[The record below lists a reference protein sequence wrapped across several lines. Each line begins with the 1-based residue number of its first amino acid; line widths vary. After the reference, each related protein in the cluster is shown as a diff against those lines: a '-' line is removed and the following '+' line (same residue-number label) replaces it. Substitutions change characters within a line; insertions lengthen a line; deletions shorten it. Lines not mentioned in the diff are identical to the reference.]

1 MFIDTHAHIY
11 LDQFK
16 DDLEEVIDRSRVEN
30 VERIYM
36 PNIDSSSIDHMI
48 DVVER
53 FPSECLPMMGLHPC
67 SIKKG
72 FEKELHGIEDWFS
85 RRHFVAVGEIGT
97 DLYWDKTMWDEQQE
111 ALNIQLGWAVKY
123 QVPAVLHTR
132 NSINETIEIVSKF
145 NDDSLFGIFHCFSGT
160 VEQARSIIDLGFYLG
175 IGGLATF
182 KNGGIIEVLLK
193 IPLDKLVLE
202 TDSPYLSPTPFRGK
216 RNEPSRIPLIAQKI
230 SELKGID
237 IEEVARITSATADKI
252 FRYESV

>member
-16 DDLEEVIDRSRVEN
+16 DDLEKVIDRSRDEN

-36 PNIDSSSIDHMI
+36 PNIDSSSIDDMM
-48 DVVER
+48 DVAER
-53 FPSECLPMMGLHPC
+53 FPNECLPMMGLHPC

-72 FEKELHGIEDWFS
+72 FEKELHRIEEWFT

-97 DLYWDKTMWDEQQE
+97 DLYWDKTMWDKQQE
-111 ALNIQLGWAVKY
+111 ALNIQLGWAAKY
-123 QVPAVLHTR
+123 QIPAVLHTR
-132 NSINETIEIVSKF
+132 ASIDETIEIVSKF
-145 NDDSLFGIFHCFSGT
+145 NDESLFGIFHCFSGT
-160 VEQARSIIDLGFYLG
+160 VKQARSIINLGFYLG

-182 KNGGIIEVLLK
+182 KNGGIVEVLVN

-202 TDSPYLSPTPFRGK
+202 TDSPYLSPAPFRGK

-230 SELKGID
+230 SELRGMD
-237 IEEVARITSATADKI
+237 IEEIARITSASANKI
-252 FRYESV
+252 FGYESE